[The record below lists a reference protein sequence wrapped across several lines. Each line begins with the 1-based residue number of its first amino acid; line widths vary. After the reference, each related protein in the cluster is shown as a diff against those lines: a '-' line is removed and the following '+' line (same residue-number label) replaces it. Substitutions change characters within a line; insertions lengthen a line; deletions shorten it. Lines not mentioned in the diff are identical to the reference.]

1 MIDITPVVSQ
11 RTAVFPGDVAFKR
24 SESLSFASG
33 HHLTLSSIETTL
45 HIGAHAD
52 APSHYHPSGAAIAE
66 RDPMTYIGPVQVIEV
81 NLAPGER
88 IRPSHLG
95 GAQVTAPRVLFKTRS
110 YPNPDRWNGDF
121 NSLSPELVDLLAG
134 HGVCLVGID
143 TPSIDPADDQE
154 LPSHQAVYRHDL
166 AVLEGLDLSGAQ
178 PGSYLLVAPPLRLE
192 GADASPVRALLLPPK
207 GLTFDG

>member
-1 MIDITPVVSQ
+1 MIDITPVVSH

-52 APSHYHPSGAAIAE
+52 APSHYHAAGASIAE
-66 RDPMTYIGPVQVIEV
+66 RDPMTYIGRAQVIEV
-81 NLAPGER
+81 NLARGER
-88 IRPSHLG
+88 IRPAHLG
-95 GAQVTAPRVLFKTRS
+95 ATPITAPRVLFKTLS
-110 YPNPDRWNGDF
+110 YPNPECWNGDF

-134 HGVCLVGID
+134 QGVCLVGID

-166 AVLEGLDLSGAQ
+166 AVLEGLDLSKAE
-178 PGSYLLVAPPLRLE
+178 PGDYLLVAPPLRLE
-192 GADASPVRALLLPPK
+192 GADSSPVRALLLPPK
-207 GLTFDG
+207 GLASDG